1 MRRSRAKRGALIALC
16 AGLALLF
23 AGLGVWQVER
33 LAWKRDLI
41 ARVDARLAAPAVAL
55 EARETWPEYSKVWA
69 SGRFDHARE
78 TLVDALTER
87 GKGYWVLTPLDTGD
101 RTILVNRGFV
111 PSERAAASTRPQGQL
126 SGDVVVT
133 GLVRLTEPGGR
144 FLRANQP
151 SADRWYSR
159 DVATIAAARDLSEVA
174 PFFIDADATAN
185 PGGLPIGGLTV
196 VSFRNSHLV
205 YALTWFGLAG
215 LCLFGLVLTLRTTHN
230 GG

>member
-1 MRRSRAKRGALIALC
+1 M
-16 AGLALLF
+16 
-23 AGLGVWQVER
+23 
-33 LAWKRDLI
+33 
-41 ARVDARLAAPAVAL
+41 
-55 EARETWPEYSKVWA
+55 
-69 SGRFDHARE
+69 SGNA
-78 TLVDALTER
+78 
-87 GKGYWVLTPLDTGD
+87 
-101 RTILVNRGFV
+101 
-111 PSERAAASTRPQGQL
+111 
-126 SGDVVVT
+126 VVT

-159 DVATIAAARDLSEVA
+159 DVAAIAAARDLGKVA
-174 PFFIDADATAN
+174 RFFIDADATPN